1 MYFFIFKSN
10 GFVKHV
16 IKAGTREDANIQLK
30 ALTDEN
36 PPWDHIGAS
45 VSVVHCE
52 YNTQQ
57 SVNTDKPL
65 VVRNSAG
72 VVFCATCGTG
82 LDVA

>member
-30 ALTDEN
+30 ALTGEN
-36 PPWDHIGAS
+36 PSWDYIGAS

-52 YNTQQ
+52 YNAQQ
-57 SVNTDKPL
+57 SVYSDA
-65 VVRNSAG
+65 VDSG
-72 VVFCATCGTG
+72 E
-82 LDVA
+82 